1 MRRVPITYDRFRFQ
15 STLLSVLFFCS
26 IQGLA
31 QTTLLSLTANN
42 TSACPSSGKLPAHC
56 QKRFSGDTDSRPQVA
71 TPQFDAPAG
80 NVSDEDPHSYLTQGA
95 TTKIYVNIMAGF
107 CSESDSG
114 YCHNNVQTGYSSN
127 DKKTVATQAEDIK
140 RRHFDGAII
149 SWEGAGTVED
159 SAALKLQTYIDAKHC
174 KGSQQCDL
182 SYLIMYDGPSTGY
195 RVASTDIDGTTGA
208 SCSGVRGADFE
219 NCVIAHIR
227 NDMCYMNG
235 RHWGNEAYLKVNGQ
249 PVVQVFPDEGVIPA
263 VGPAPSW
270 VDVWV
275 HIQEWNNALA
285 TNCGK
290 APYDAENGVP
300 LLIFE
305 NTAGFSHQSSS
316 GAYYWLKP
324 EGTEPDRDQFVA
336 NIGPESGKSTL
347 DSFYLTALQHEDG
360 LVWGGAFKG
369 FNSSKSAWGVNRI
382 MDPECGQVWLKSLT
396 ESNQYYSSDALPYL
410 QIATWNDYNE
420 GTEIESGIDN
430 CYTVSG
436 RVDGLNLVWNLT
448 PTNATYASLSTV
460 SHVEI
465 YDSRNGRDLT
475 LVGSV
480 PTGASGTYSL
490 KELPAG
496 DHALFVRM
504 VGKNSILNR
513 ISLPIAFV
521 QRAGNPLLPR
531 STANR

>member
-1 MRRVPITYDRFRFQ
+1 LAI
-15 STLLSVLFFCS
+15 LSVLLFYF

-56 QKRFSGDTDSRPQVA
+56 QKPFPGHLDRRPQVA
-71 TPQFDAPAG
+71 TPEFDAPAG
-80 NVSDEDPHSYLTQGA
+80 NVSDEDPHTYLTQGA
-95 TTKIYVNIMAGF
+95 AIKIYVNIMAGF
-107 CSESDSG
+107 CSDSDTG

-127 DKKTVATQAEDIK
+127 DKKTVASQAEDIR

-159 SAALKLQTYIDAKHC
+159 SAALKLQAYIDSKRC
-174 KGSQQCDL
+174 NGSRQCDM

-195 RVASTDIDGTTGA
+195 RVTSTGIDGTNGA
-208 SCSGVRGADFE
+208 SCSGIRGADFE

-249 PVVQVFPDEGVIPA
+249 PVVQVFPDEEVIPV

-275 HIQEWNNALA
+275 HIQEWNSSLPS
-285 TNCGK
+285 NCAK
-290 APYDAENGVP
+290 APFDADNGVP

-305 NTAGFSHQSSS
+305 NIGGFTHQASS

-336 NIGPESGKSTL
+336 NIGPESGRFTL
-347 DSFYLTALQHEDG
+347 DHFYQTALQHADQI
-360 LVWGGAFKG
+360 VWGGAFKG
-369 FNSSKSAWGVNRI
+369 FNSSKAAWGANRI

-396 ESNQYYSSDALPYL
+396 ESNQYYSDAMPYL

-420 GTEIESGIDN
+420 GTEIETGIDN

-436 RVDGLNLVWNLT
+436 RVVGENLVWSLNA
-448 PTNATYASLSTV
+448 TNATYASLSTV
-460 SHVEI
+460 SRMEI
-465 YDSRNGRDLT
+465 YDSRNGRNLT

-480 PTGASGTYSL
+480 PPDSSGTYPL
-490 KELPAG
+490 KELPVG
-496 DHALFVRM
+496 DHELFVRM

-513 ISLPIAFV
+513 ISQAIPFS
-521 QRAGNPLLPR
+521 QRTGAPLLPR
-531 STANR
+531 STVNH